1 MKTNGKPL
9 DASSNRPVLAAA
21 TLQVGYGGKALL
33 PPVTFVIRPGD
44 QWVMVGRNGSGKST
58 LLKTL
63 LGLQSPIS
71 GSVIRPAGATFAY
84 VPQRHP
90 LESGAPMRAIDVVA
104 EGLEA
109 GWSFLSLTRG
119 KGAKAA
125 IHDALERTNT
135 LHLAKQRFDEL
146 SEGQKQ
152 RVLLARALIG
162 RPSLI
167 LLDEPTS
174 AMDLLAEQEALAILD
189 GLRKDH
195 GTAVMLV
202 SHHLTA
208 ALALADHAIFVDA
221 EHQVVAS
228 GAVQTVLEDVH
239 FNHHFGGLVDH
250 PHVQTGKPHA

>member
-1 MKTNGKPL
+1 MKATT
-9 DASSNRPVLAAA
+9 SNLTKPVLAAA
-21 TLQVGYGGKALL
+21 NLQVGYGGQAIL
-33 PPVTFVIRPGD
+33 PAISFVIRPGE
-44 QWVMVGRNGSGKST
+44 QWVMVGRNGAGKST

-63 LGLQSPIS
+63 LGLLSPVS
-71 GSVIRPAGATFAY
+71 GSVIRPSGASYAY

-90 LESGAPMRAIDVVA
+90 LEPGAPMRALDVVA
-104 EGLEA
+104 EGLET

-119 KGAKAA
+119 RGAKL
-125 IHDALERTNT
+125 ALDEAMTRTQT
-135 LHLAKQRFDEL
+135 RHLANRRFDEL

-162 RPSLI
+162 KPSLI

-189 GLRKDH
+189 GLRRDL

-202 SHHLTA
+202 SHQLTS

-221 EHQVVAS
+221 EHRVFAS
-228 GAVQTVLEDVH
+228 GAVSEVLADPTFH
-239 FNHHFGGLVDH
+239 HHFGGLVDLAGTH
-250 PHVQTGKPHA
+250 GGPHA